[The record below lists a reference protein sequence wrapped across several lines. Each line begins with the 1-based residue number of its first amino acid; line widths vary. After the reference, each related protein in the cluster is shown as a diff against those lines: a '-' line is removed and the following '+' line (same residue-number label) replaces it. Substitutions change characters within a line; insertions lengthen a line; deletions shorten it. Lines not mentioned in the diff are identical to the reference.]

1 MIRLKPILFEEFTK
15 PEDLAKPYFQEF
27 KKFNKIT
34 TNFKYI
40 GLKNKE
46 HVFTSEL
53 ENLGDLSL
61 IISEGKLVA
70 RITEKYAYFGIV
82 YTLNGLEGFD
92 ATVCKIDQVNGK
104 MTYSLFD
111 DADSAFSDKH
121 TTFLNLIKPMV

>member
-1 MIRLKPILFEEFTK
+1 MIRIKSILLEEFTK

-27 KKFNKIT
+27 KKYNKIS

-61 IISEGKLVA
+61 IISEAKLIA
-70 RITEKYAYFGIV
+70 RIAEKYAYFGIT

-92 ATVCKIDQVNGK
+92 ATVCRIDRTNGS
-104 MTYSLFD
+104 MTYRLFD
-111 DADSAFSDKH
+111 DENSDFSDKN